1 MRSVES
7 VIAVANDTANVS
19 LESVIAATYTS
30 TKSVN
35 ASNQS
40 MDPLPQVEA

>member
-7 VIAVANDTANVS
+7 VIAVANATANVS
-19 LESVIAATYTS
+19 ASIAATYTP

-35 ASNQS
+35 APSQS